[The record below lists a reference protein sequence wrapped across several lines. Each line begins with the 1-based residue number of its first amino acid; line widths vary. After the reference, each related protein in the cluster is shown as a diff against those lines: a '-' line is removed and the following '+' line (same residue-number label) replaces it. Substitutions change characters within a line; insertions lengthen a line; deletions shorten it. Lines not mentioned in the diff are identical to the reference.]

1 MALSERVRRPWSDG
15 RIVHQAERIS
25 DPVERLQ
32 YLRWAMHGREAKQ
45 GRPAWKR
52 ALLGLMVLA
61 GFFFLLPPPSV
72 VSDAVTVEHYV
83 SVPNQGS
90 SRMPQQYS
98 DVWLV
103 EDGGAHETYSNGLRI
118 DNSFMV
124 ENEARFYQVLDRK
137 HDLQPSIDWRSL
149 PVGIVFHSTESSIVP
164 FSADQ
169 NENLKRVAQTL
180 LKSLRENRSY
190 NFVIDRFG
198 RVFRV
203 VSENESANHA
213 GNSIWADEDQ
223 VYLNLNSSF
232 VGVAFEAQS
241 DPNIAGTTINPAQ
254 MHAGRVLTE
263 MLRSKFKIRAENCVT
278 HAQVSVNPSN
288 LRIGYHTDWAAG
300 FPFAAVGLRNNYDLP
315 VASLAEFGFE
325 YDSLFRK
332 ALGNEL
338 WRGIGLA
345 EQQFV
350 RDAVHDGRSLG
361 EHRRILQDRYRRL
374 YSALKLTGALEE
386 HLDATNSTQ

>member
-1 MALSERVRRPWSDG
+1 MALSERVRNRWSDG
-15 RIVHQAERIS
+15 RIIHQAERIA
-25 DPVERLQ
+25 DPVEKLHF
-32 YLRWAMHGREAKQ
+32 LRHAMKGREQAPR
-45 GRPAWKR
+45 RPVWKR
-52 ALLGLMVLA
+52 LMLAASVIA

-72 VSDAVTVEHYV
+72 ISDAVTVEHYA
-83 SVPNQGS
+83 SLPAQGL
-90 SRMPQQYS
+90 SRMTQKSS

-103 EDGGAHETYSNGLRI
+103 EDGRVHETYSNGLRI
-118 DNSFMV
+118 DNSFLV
-124 ENEARFYQVLDRK
+124 ENEPRFYQVLDRR

-149 PVGIVFHSTESSIVP
+149 PVGIVFHSTESSIGP

-169 NENLKRVAQTL
+169 NENLKRVAQSL

-203 VSENESANHA
+203 VSEDQVANHA
-213 GNSIWADEDQ
+213 GNSVWADDDQ
-223 VYLNLNSSF
+223 VFLNLNSSF
-232 VGVAFEAQS
+232 IGVAFEAQS
-241 DPNIAGTTINPAQ
+241 GSGATVTINPAQ
-254 MHAGRVLTE
+254 IYAARVLTE

-288 LRIGYHTDWAAG
+288 LRVGYHTDWATG
-300 FPFAAVGLRNNYDLP
+300 FPFAAIGLRNNYDLP
-315 VASLAEFGFE
+315 VPSLSDFGFE

-332 ALGNEL
+332 AMGNEL

-350 RDAVHDGRSLG
+350 REAVHDGRSLG

-386 HLDATNSTQ
+386 HFDATNSTQ